1 MTMRP
6 LPPSPRLRHR
16 GRRLHGVS
24 LIEALVALAVMSFGM
39 LALVGVQATMRVNTD
54 AARQTTEAMRLAA
67 QDVESTRLFTNVRQL
82 SGQAV
87 GSWDEMAGRVDAD
100 STLPGDTANVTYA
113 LTRSVAVVPMA
124 TAALI
129 EAGVT
134 PPQMKLVQTVVS
146 WADRTNETRNVRL
159 HGVVAAASPALSGQ
173 LAVSPLAAGPA
184 QRGGRHVAIPA
195 SASDLG
201 DGRSRWLPPGSSSVA
216 WYFDNASAAMKVCA
230 IDGTACVVAYLVSGF
245 AQWHLPSVRGEAA
258 NAVAPVG
265 NVGAADLLL
274 ANGPS
279 TLTLSGSS
287 ASASCY
293 ADTPVGNATPY
304 YCAVRPATG
313 SSSWSGRLDLGVVNS
328 SGTSRIGNADP
339 LVKVCRYSTGS
350 ANSQHPASYSNVA
363 ENLINQNYLVI
374 WAIASGGCPS
384 GVISNG
390 INYSTVQHQP

>member
-1 MTMRP
+1 MMCPHNPSRQR
-6 LPPSPRLRHR
+6 PPSR
-16 GRRLHGVS
+16 GVS

-82 SGQAV
+82 PGQTL

-100 STLPGDTANVTYA
+100 SGLPGDTANVTYG
-113 LTRSVAVVPMA
+113 LTRNVTAVPMA

-134 PPQMKLVQTVVS
+134 PPQMKLVQTVVT
-146 WADRTNETRNVRL
+146 WADRTNETRSVRL
-159 HGVVAAASPALSGQ
+159 HGLVAAASPALSGQ
-173 LAVSPLAAGPA
+173 LAVSPLPGSPA

-201 DGRSRWLPPGSSSVA
+201 DGRSRWVPPGSSSLA
-216 WYFDNASAAMKVCA
+216 WYFDNASAALKVCA
-230 IDGTACVVAYLVSGF
+230 IDGTSCVTAYLISGY
-245 AQWHLPSVRGEAA
+245 AQWHLPSVHGDAA
-258 NAVAPVG
+258 NAVTPVG
-265 NVGAADLLL
+265 NVGAADLQL
-274 ANGPS
+274 AGGPS
-279 TLTLSGSS
+279 TLTLSGST
-287 ASASCY
+287 ATASCY
-293 ADTPVGNATPY
+293 AGTAVANATPY
-304 YCAVRPATG
+304 FCAVVPATG

-328 SGTSRIGNADP
+328 AGTSRIGSTDP

-350 ANSQHPASYSNVA
+350 ANHQHPASYSNVA

-384 GVISNG
+384 GVVSNG
-390 INYSTVQHQP
+390 VNYSTVLHQP